1 MMIGKMMIKR
11 SLASMAKA
19 VKETFAAGVGKLQA
33 EGARSTGSIVNYM
46 SVTTLDPSRLAGAFS
61 AADQGFISQQAELYE
76 LIEEQ
81 DPHIYAE
88 MAKRRRAVTGLG
100 WKIDPVEDAN
110 QSEIDRTKELQ
121 DMHAEIP
128 KFEDAQYDLTDA
140 IGKGF
145 TPLEIDWKTGS
156 EWTPRALNFI
166 PQRNFQTDR
175 KTGALLYLN
184 AGIPEPLNEGGWVVH
199 EHRGKSG
206 YIEQSALFR
215 VLAWTYAYKA
225 YNSRDMQRFLE
236 VYGMPLRLGKFP
248 SGIGKEQ
255 RNELLRAVR
264 NLGSDGAGIVPSN
277 MTIDF
282 VQAQTGTVDDFLN
295 AIAYWEQKQSAAIL
309 GGELDGKTK
318 SEARIMI
325 YDKVRREILLH
336 DVRQIEPTINSQIT
350 KRISLINGMFPE
362 NRIPKFHY
370 DTEETVDQGKMVK
383 VLNDGAAMGMEID
396 VDYAHKVTQIP
407 RAKEGAK
414 LLLMPSAKPDTPNT
428 PKPADAALVRLAAL
442 ASEAK
447 QADVTGIYAAKLAAL
462 SAPHEEA
469 LSQQIAAI
477 VAESGSFDEA
487 LDKIAALSS
496 MPSKEWSQSIAEGM
510 AAANL
515 AGRVDAEGGK

>member
-1 MMIGKMMIKR
+1 MIKI

-19 VKETFAAGVGKLQA
+19 VKETWQAGVGKLQA
-33 EGARSTGSIVNYM
+33 EGARSTGRDLNYM
-46 SVTTLDPSRLAGAFS
+46 SVTTLDPTRLAGAFS
-61 AADQGFISQQAELYE
+61 AADQGFITQQAELFE

-81 DPHIYAE
+81 DPHIFAE

-100 WKIDPVEDAN
+100 WKLEPLEDAT

-121 DMHAEIP
+121 CMHAEIP
-128 KFEDAQYDLTDA
+128 KFEDAQYDMTDA
-140 IGKGF
+140 VGKGF
-145 TPLEIDWKTGS
+145 TPLEIEWKTGN
-156 EWTPRALNFI
+156 EWVPKALNFI
-166 PQRNFQTDR
+166 PQRNFQTDK
-175 KTGALLYLN
+175 KTGALMYLN
-184 AGIPEPLNEGGWVVH
+184 AGIPEPLREGGWVVH
-199 EHRGKSG
+199 EHRAKSG

-225 YNSRDMQRFLE
+225 YNIRDMQRFLE

-264 NLGSDGAGIVPSN
+264 NIGSDGAGIVPSN

-282 VQAQTGTVDDFLN
+282 VQAQTGNVTDFIN
-295 AIAYWEQKQSAAIL
+295 ATAYWEQKQSAAIL

-336 DVRQIEPTINSQIT
+336 DVRQIEPTINSQLT
-350 KRISLINGMFPE
+350 RRIALINGMFAE
-362 NRIPKFHY
+362 DRVPKFHY

-383 VLNDGAAMGMEID
+383 VLNDGASMGMEID

-414 LLLMPSAKPDTPNT
+414 LLLAPGAKADPQTQDKP

-442 ASEAK
+442 VKQVKDEGVTDLFSARLASLCSPQE
-447 QADVTGIYAAKLAAL
+447 QALYQ
-462 SAPHEEA
+462 H
-469 LSQQIAAI
+469 IAAA
-477 VAESGSFDEA
+477 VAEAGSFDEA
-487 LDKIAALSS
+487 LEKIEALNASVDKMWA
-496 MPSKEWSQSIAEGM
+496 ESIAQGM

-515 AGRVDAEGGK
+515 AGRDDVGGGE